1 MRKNPDYAIYYN
13 NWARLAVLGIFP
25 ALMLIY
31 LNYKVFV
38 QTFTGRH
45 GNPLKER
52 VETNLTPAFSH
63 RLQYRVASEAVEVV
77 KAVDNYKFLRTL
89 QVFISVGN

>member
-1 MRKNPDYAIYYN
+1 MQTFPLFQITVTDMRKNPDYAIYYS

-38 QTFTGRH
+38 QTFTGSH
-45 GNPLKER
+45 GNPVRK
-52 VETNLTPAFSH
+52 
-63 RLQYRVASEAVEVV
+63 
-77 KAVDNYKFLRTL
+77 
-89 QVFISVGN
+89 

>member
-38 QTFTGRH
+38 QTFTGRAI
-45 GNPLKER
+45 L
-52 VETNLTPAFSH
+52 
-63 RLQYRVASEAVEVV
+63 
-77 KAVDNYKFLRTL
+77 
-89 QVFISVGN
+89 